1 MPKDWL
7 PGRPRW
13 VPRWLGNV
21 ITAIVALAAL
31 AALAGIGYEQLA
43 LARADRHAP
52 PAAEMIDVGGYRL
65 HLRCAGAGTPIVVM
79 EAALGESMRTWDKV
93 WPAIA
98 KETRVC
104 MVDRAGL
111 GWSDAGPMPRD
122 SARMVTEL
130 GTLLE
135 RAHLQGPYILV
146 GHSLGG
152 LNTRIFAGR
161 HPAAVAGVVL
171 VDSGHP
177 DQFRRM
183 PPKSAAEF
191 ADTRRKLRWFSRTA
205 PFGLPRL
212 LGIWPCDAAP
222 HCHLY
227 LETGLAEM
235 ASVERDLAEAADV
248 RSLGDTPLLVLSQ
261 DPHLAT
267 GWMSEEEKATWNQLQ
282 LDLLRLSSHSA
293 RVIAEHSHHYIQ
305 QARPEVVIDAVSR
318 LVAETRAD
326 SGRPP
331 SRPSRPR

>member
-1 MPKDWL
+1 
-7 PGRPRW
+7 
-13 VPRWLGNV
+13 
-21 ITAIVALAAL
+21 
-31 AALAGIGYEQLA
+31 
-43 LARADRHAP
+43 
-52 PAAEMIDVGGYRL
+52 
-65 HLRCAGAGTPIVVM
+65 
-79 EAALGESMRTWDKV
+79 
-93 WPAIA
+93 
-98 KETRVC
+98 
-104 MVDRAGL
+104 
-111 GWSDAGPMPRD
+111 
-122 SARMVTEL
+122 
-130 GTLLE
+130 
-135 RAHLQGPYILV
+135 
-146 GHSLGG
+146 
-152 LNTRIFAGR
+152 
-161 HPAAVAGVVL
+161 
-171 VDSGHP
+171 
-177 DQFRRM
+177 M